1 MGIFRSAI
9 FPAQARSR
17 VTSRVAWLSVL
28 ALLAAAAGL
37 GSLVFGTVALD
48 IGSITGAL
56 IHPKTTSLAHTIV
69 WDIRLPRLLIG
80 ACVGA
85 GLGIAGAMLQML
97 FRNPLVDPYVT
108 GVSAGAAVAAAIG
121 IALGVSFVLVPA
133 LAFVGG
139 LSCAALVAA
148 VGAGVGQSGN
158 LRLVLAGIA
167 ISSLC
172 AAIVTIVLLRGEGS
186 SGLSILG
193 WLAGGIS
200 GRGWSDLQWTI
211 LYLSAGV
218 VAGAMLTPSLNA
230 LRLGADAA
238 AGLGL
243 RVERAR
249 FAVLTA
255 AALVTAACVAV
266 SGIVGFVGLMVPHAA
281 RRLVGGDARWLMPA
295 SAVGGALVVV
305 VADAIART
313 AVPATEVPLGV
324 LLALVGVPF
333 FLIIARRPVA
343 L

>member
-1 MGIFRSAI
+1 MN
-9 FPAQARSR
+9 
-17 VTSRVAWLSVL
+17 
-28 ALLAAAAGL
+28 
-37 GSLVFGTVALD
+37 
-48 IGSITGAL
+48 
-56 IHPKTTSLAHTIV
+56 
-69 WDIRLPRLLIG
+69 RLER
-80 ACVGA
+80 
-85 GLGIAGAMLQML
+85 
-97 FRNPLVDPYVT
+97 
-108 GVSAGAAVAAAIG
+108 
-121 IALGVSFVLVPA
+121 
-133 LAFVGG
+133 
-139 LSCAALVAA
+139 LVAA
-148 VGAGVGQSGN
+148 VWFGGA
-158 LRLVLAGIA
+158 LFLVGIA
-167 ISSLC
+167 AP
-172 AAIVTIVLLRGEGS
+172 AAFSTS
-186 SGLSILG
+186 PN
-193 WLAGGIS
+193 A
-200 GRGWSDLQWTI
+200 
-211 LYLSAGV
+211 SAAANV
-218 VAGAMLTPSLNA
+218 VGAMLTPSLNA

-255 AALVTAACVAV
+255 AALITAACVAV